1 MKKNLLFAASLLAVS
16 GFMAACGTSD
26 TAEEP
31 TETTDTSEETAD
43 TAPEDTVEE
52 ALEEE
57 VAEDVPAE
65 EAVEEE
71 TEDSGSGT
79 DATED
84 SPEEASGDVSEAV
97 ETEGTLTQSDEQAYE
112 LYVLPGYELTS
123 EEPNKDSL
131 YVAEDDSVFMRI
143 ETFTTEQL
151 DFASAEE
158 TMKQTLNAVNPDA
171 EAVEGQ
177 PLENS
182 AVTNSSVYEVDST
195 EGTVTGITF
204 EKEDLIVRLTIFDNE
219 ELNATEDFKR
229 MGQTIE
235 RTE

>member
-31 TETTDTSEETAD
+31 TETTG
-43 TAPEDTVEE
+43 TAPEDTAEE

-65 EAVEEE
+65 
-71 TEDSGSGT
+71 
-79 DATED
+79 DATDEESTEGGTESDTKETPDGASETGSD
-84 SPEEASGDVSEAV
+84 SIEE
-97 ETEGTLTQSDEQAYE
+97 EGTLTQSDEQAYE

-131 YVAEDDSVFMRI
+131 YATEDESVFMRI
-143 ETFTTEQL
+143 ETFTTEEL

-158 TMKQTLNAVNPDA
+158 VMQQTLQAVNPDA
-171 EAVEGQ
+171 EVAEGQ
-177 PLENS
+177 QLDNPEIL
-182 AVTNSSVYEVDST
+182 NSSVYEVDST
-195 EGTVTGITF
+195 EGKVTGITF
-204 EKEDLIVRLTIFDNE
+204 EKEEIIVRLTIFDNN
-219 ELNATEDFKR
+219 ELNATEDFKK

-235 RTE
+235 RNE